1 MTVVQAV
8 SALVQHG
15 ASVSAQIMGSS
26 QTPWLSRGST
36 ALHIA
41 AARGSHTVAQALL
54 EAQGQEP
61 GVLLVQQRCHGVQ
74 LSVMP
79 SGVALSQMPD
89 PVSIWGLL
97 WGNAMAAILHG
108 CSLWHPAA
116 HSRGCPHML
125 LCHPGA
131 HTLSKAPMQAMTSW
145 VVGKELTASSDGPML
160 CA

>member
-1 MTVVQAV
+1 MVQAV

-54 EAQGQEP
+54 EAQGQDP
-61 GVLLVQQRCHGVQ
+61 GVLLVQQQCCSVQ

-79 SGVALSQMPD
+79 SG
-89 PVSIWGLL
+89 WRLL
-97 WGNAMAAILHG
+97 RCQIQYPLGDCCGATLAAIL
-108 CSLWHPAA
+108 
-116 HSRGCPHML
+116 RGCNVQ
-125 LCHPGA
+125 
-131 HTLSKAPMQAMTSW
+131 S
-145 VVGKELTASSDGPML
+145 VVPSSSR
-160 CA
+160 

>member
-54 EAQGQEP
+54 EAQGQDP
-61 GVLLVQQRCHGVQ
+61 GVLLVQQRCHRAQ
-74 LSVMP
+74 LLVMP
-79 SGVALSQMPD
+79 FDVALS
-89 PVSIWGLL
+89 
-97 WGNAMAAILHG
+97 
-108 CSLWHPAA
+108 
-116 HSRGCPHML
+116 
-125 LCHPGA
+125 
-131 HTLSKAPMQAMTSW
+131 
-145 VVGKELTASSDGPML
+145 
-160 CA
+160 